1 MDELFDRLQPIFRDI
16 FENPSLVVTAESSAK
31 NIEGWDSLAQ
41 INLISAVEQEFR
53 IRFAFGELER
63 VNNVGEMVE
72 LMRTKLKR

>member
-1 MDELFDRLQPIFRDI
+1 VDELFDRLQPIFRDI